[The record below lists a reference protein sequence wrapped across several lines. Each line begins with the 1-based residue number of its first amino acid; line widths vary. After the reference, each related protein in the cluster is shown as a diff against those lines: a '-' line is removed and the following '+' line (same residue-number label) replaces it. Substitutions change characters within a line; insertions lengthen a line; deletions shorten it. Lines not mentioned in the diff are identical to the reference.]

1 MKVRFR
7 VRVGLTLTLTLAL
20 TKVRWEL
27 LPSLLPTWIGMYVV
41 VAFSSSLD
49 VAAIQMDMGK
59 ALDFNRELISVGIS
73 NALSGLS
80 GGFTGSYIFSQ
91 TIFTFRSGTNSR
103 VCGLVVI
110 VVELGLFVLPI
121 SIV

>member
-1 MKVRFR
+1 M
-7 VRVGLTLTLTLAL
+7 
-20 TKVRWEL
+20 
-27 LPSLLPTWIGMYVV
+27 V

-121 SIV
+121 SIVSCVPKLFFGAVLTFIAADLMRDWLWQSRAP

>member
-1 MKVRFR
+1 
-7 VRVGLTLTLTLAL
+7 
-20 TKVRWEL
+20 
-27 LPSLLPTWIGMYVV
+27 MYVV

-91 TIFTFRSGTNSR
+91 VRGRGRGGLRAR
-103 VCGLVVI
+103 VGVS
-110 VVELGLFVLPI
+110 VEGKGWGWGWG
-121 SIV
+121 